1 MNPALTHLLAHCQ
14 TQDPQPHVLGLR
26 EQFLLA
32 DQTCR
37 RWNGKPVPIF
47 TGKMD
52 DANPVAD
59 RIRSQL
65 CEWATLSDESRFTL
79 VHPIKPG
86 KGIAKYKDPQDKTL
100 IVRRETSSN
109 LDTLRKTIAAHLLNR
124 KMGLETV
131 PDTNLLLWNGVL
143 VLMSEFV
150 EGQFGWSVTP
160 HEICARNE
168 HAYLNTLAF
177 EFLVGNADVKGD
189 NFRVGAA
196 GQIHVIDHDMAFVLG
211 LAQYYRGFRFGML
224 FPDKVTKGFSG
235 ALQALDDSLID
246 ALLGEFLSTDEIL
259 SLKFRRDM
267 FSVFSKSARP
277 CRF

>member
-14 TQDPQPHVLGLR
+14 TPDPQPHVLGLR

-32 DQTCR
+32 DQICS
-37 RWNGKPVPIF
+37 RWNGKPLPFF

-52 DANPVAD
+52 DSKPVAD

-65 CEWATLSDESRFTL
+65 CELATVSDESRFTL

-86 KGIAKYKDPQDKTL
+86 KGIAKYNDPQDKTV

-109 LDTLRKTIAAHLLNR
+109 LDTLRKTIAVYLLNQEI
-124 KMGLETV
+124 GLETV
-131 PDTNLLLWNGVL
+131 PDTRVFLWNGAL
-143 VLMSEFV
+143 VFV
-150 EGQFGWSVTP
+150 SDFVGGTFGWSVTP
-160 HEICARNE
+160 HEIHAKNE
-168 HAYLNTLAF
+168 TAYLNTLAF

-224 FPDKVTKGFSG
+224 FPDKVTKGFSE

-246 ALLGEFLSTDEIL
+246 ALLGKLLTTDEIL
-259 SLKFRRDM
+259 NLKFRRDM
-267 FSVFSKSARP
+267 FLVFSKSARP